1 MVNRATDEHA
11 NGAHRRRPEKQA
23 EMNRQERITRVLVEL
38 ADTLVAGFDVI
49 DFLHTL
55 VERVVELLAADAA
68 GLMLADQ
75 QGHLEVV
82 AASSAEA
89 RVLELFEL
97 QSSQGPCMDCFI
109 SGEPLVNIDVA
120 HQADRWPLF
129 VEAASKAGYRNAHA
143 LPLRL
148 RGQVI
153 GAMNLFSIAEV
164 PLSIDDVAL
173 GQGMADIA
181 TIGLLQQ
188 RRALEHDILTE
199 QLQAALNTRI
209 VIEQAKGVL
218 SERAGISLG
227 TAFALMR
234 SRARSTQQPLTTIAY
249 AVLDGTVDTA
259 ELRSK

>member
-1 MVNRATDEHA
+1 MTALA
-11 NGAHRRRPEKQA
+11 GAADHRPGEQA
-23 EMNRQERITRVLVEL
+23 EMSRQERVTRVLVEL

-55 VERVVELLAADAA
+55 VERSVELLAADAA

-75 QGHLEVV
+75 QGRLEVV
-82 AASSAEA
+82 AASAEEA

-97 QSSQGPCMDCFI
+97 QSSQGPCMDCFL

-120 HQADRWPLF
+120 QQADRWPLF
-129 VEAASKAGYRNAHA
+129 VRAASKAGYRNAHA

-153 GAMNLFSIAEV
+153 GAMNLFSVAPI
-164 PLSIDDVAL
+164 PLSAADIAL

-188 RRALEHDILTE
+188 RRALERDILTE

-218 SERAGISLG
+218 SERAGIPLG
-227 TAFALMR
+227 TAFTLMR
-234 SRARSTQQPLTTIAY
+234 SRARSTQQPLTAIAY
-249 AVLDGTVDTA
+249 GVLDGSINTA
-259 ELRSK
+259 DLRPK

>member
-1 MVNRATDEHA
+1 MS
-11 NGAHRRRPEKQA
+11 
-23 EMNRQERITRVLVEL
+23 RQERVTRVLVEL
-38 ADTLVAGFDVI
+38 ADNLVVGFDVI

-55 VERVVELLAADAA
+55 VERSVELLAADAA

-82 AASSAEA
+82 AASSEEA

-97 QSSQGPCMDCFI
+97 QASQGPCMDCFT

-120 HQADRWPLF
+120 QQADRWPMF
-129 VEAASKAGYRNAHA
+129 VQAASDAGYRSAHA

-153 GAMNLFSIAEV
+153 GAMNLFCVADLA
-164 PLSIDDVAL
+164 LSPDDVAL
-173 GQGMADIA
+173 GQGMADMA
-181 TIGLLQQ
+181 TISLLQQ
-188 RRALEHDILTE
+188 RQALEHDILTE

-218 SERAGISLG
+218 SERARIPLG
-227 TAFALMR
+227 TAFSLMR
-234 SRARSTQQPLTTIAY
+234 ARARSTQQSLTSIAY
-249 AVLDGTVDTA
+249 AVLDGTIDTA
-259 ELRSK
+259 DLRSK

>member
-1 MVNRATDEHA
+1 MANRTTHEHA
-11 NGAHRRRPEKQA
+11 VGADGLWPENQA
-23 EMNRQERITRVLVEL
+23 EMTRQERVTRVLVEL

-55 VERVVELLAADAA
+55 VERSVELLAADAA

-75 QGHLEVV
+75 KGHLEVV
-82 AASSAEA
+82 AASSEEA

-97 QSSQGPCMDCFI
+97 QSSQGPCMDCFT

-120 HQADRWPLF
+120 QQANRWPLF
-129 VEAASKAGYRNAHA
+129 VRAASEAGYRNAHA

-153 GAMNLFSIAEV
+153 GAMNLFSVAEV
-164 PLSIDDVAL
+164 PLSTEDIAL

-181 TIGLLQQ
+181 TISLLQQ

-218 SERAGISLG
+218 SERAGIPLG
-227 TAFALMR
+227 AAFSLMR

-249 AVLDGTVDTA
+249 AVLEGTIDTA
-259 ELRSK
+259 DLRSK